1 MSETRWQIV
10 RVRLSGSELIALR
23 KLSGGNDS
31 ERLRTAIQ
39 HALGGDERIAALAA
53 SAVAGEDQARG
64 DKLVAAVGK
73 LVVDKVGDELE
84 KRLTEALKI
93 SQIELGKIAG
103 QAAADRIRPVIAEL
117 NKILGG
123 RK

>member
-10 RVRLSGSELIALR
+10 RARLSGSELIALR
-23 KLSGGNDS
+23 KLPGVNDS

-53 SAVAGEDQARG
+53 SAVAGEAQARG
-64 DKLVAAVGK
+64 DKLVSEVGK
-73 LVVDKVGDELE
+73 LVVAKVGNELE

-117 NKILGG
+117 NLILGG